1 MSMIARASG
10 FFGKMGAFIG
20 WGGASRAYEAGTMHM
35 PETSSWAPSINFG
48 DDEVLVNRD
57 RIVARAR
64 DLVKNNG
71 FISGGMDRRVEAVIG
86 SKIRLKCQ
94 PAYAAMNR
102 DFDWSF
108 RWSQEVQ
115 TAWKVY
121 TLGVSRLCDAEGS
134 KTFGM
139 IVNTAYRHYFI
150 DGEALAVVED
160 IDRGGK
166 YTTALRLIDPD
177 RLSNPTGVPDHA
189 ILQNGNRLVGGV
201 ELDKNHAPV
210 AYHIRVA
217 HPSDPAVTMDKFRW
231 ERIPR
236 YSPSGRP
243 RVIHAYHAKRA
254 EVRRGVSQLAEIII
268 ASKQMD
274 RMDKATVNAALL
286 QTIMALFITSPAP
299 TEEVAE
305 AVAPIEAAPSA
316 GYLDNLLS
324 FREKN
329 KVRIGGEAQGI
340 HLFPGEKAEFKVPT
354 HPHNNFEAFMA
365 QMLRKI
371 ASTFG
376 LSYPQLSQDWAGI
389 NYSSARTLLNEIW
402 RGLLDDRHVFTQ
414 MFCTPFYAAW
424 LEEAIVLS
432 RTITLPGGP
441 LSFYRWKDEL
451 TLCDWMGPGRGTVDP
466 KKEQEAA
473 SIAIAGN
480 RSSDAREMEAQGF
493 DYVEVY
499 EELANERKLR
509 ESLGLP
515 DGDNAVP
522 DGPGRP
528 AEQTSDDA
536 DAREM
541 EGADQ

>member
-1 MSMIARASG
+1 MISSASALL
-10 FFGKMGAFIG
+10 GKMGAFLG
-20 WGGASRAYEAGTMHM
+20 WGGAGQAYEAGTRHM
-35 PETSSWAPSINFG
+35 PENSSWAPSINSG
-48 DDEVLVNRD
+48 DDEVLVHRD
-57 RIVARAR
+57 EIVARAR
-64 DLVKNNG
+64 DLIRNNG

-94 PAYAAMNR
+94 PAYAAMGR
-102 DFDWSF
+102 DTDWSF
-108 RWSQEVQ
+108 NWSQTVQ
-115 TAWKVY
+115 QAWSVY
-121 TLGVSRLCDAEGS
+121 TMDFARFCDAEQI

-150 DGEALAVVED
+150 DGEALALVED
-160 IDRGGK
+160 IERGGK
-166 YTTALRLIDPD
+166 YSTTLRLIDSD
-177 RLSNPTGVPDHA
+177 RLSNPNGLPDHH
-189 ILQNGNRLVGGV
+189 ILANGNRLVGGV
-201 ELDKNHAPV
+201 ELDRYNAPV
-210 AYHIRVA
+210 AYHIRVT
-217 HPSDPAVTMDKFRW
+217 HPHDPAPTVDKFRW
-231 ERIPR
+231 DRIPR
-236 YSPSGRP
+236 FGATGRP
-243 RVIHAYHAKRA
+243 RVIHTYHAKRA
-254 EVRRGVSQLAEIII
+254 EVRRGISQLAEIII

-274 RMDKATVNAALL
+274 RMDKATVSAALL

-305 AVAPIEAAPSA
+305 AVAPIETGASA

-329 KVRIGGEAQGI
+329 KVRIGSEVQGI
-340 HLFPGEKAEFKVPT
+340 HGFPGEKFEFKAPT

-424 LEEAIVLS
+424 LEEAIVL
-432 RTITLPGGP
+432 RKTITLPGGP
-441 LSFYRWKDEL
+441 MSFYRWRAEL
-451 TLCDWMGPGRGTVDP
+451 TMCDWMGPGRGTVDP

-473 SIAIAGN
+473 SLAIAGN
-480 RSSDAREMEAQGF
+480 RSSDAREAEAQGLDF
-493 DYVEVY
+493 YTVY
-499 EELANERKLR
+499 EELAYEKRLR
-509 ESLGLP
+509 ERLGIS
-515 DGDNAVP
+515 DADNAVP
-522 DGPGRP
+522 TGPGRP
-528 AEQTSDDA
+528 ADDSNDEA

>member
-1 MSMIARASG
+1 MSMIARASS

-20 WGGASRAYEAGTMHM
+20 WGGAGRAYEAGSYDM
-35 PETSSWAPSINFG
+35 PETSGWNPSVNFG

-71 FISGGMDRRVEAVIG
+71 FISGGMDRKAEAVIG
-86 SKIRLKCQ
+86 SKIRLKAQ
-94 PAYAAMNR
+94 PAYRAMGR
-102 DFDWSF
+102 DFDWAF
-108 RWSQEVQ
+108 KWSQDVQ

-121 TLGVSRLCDAEGS
+121 TMGVSRFCDAERT

-139 IVNTAYRHYFI
+139 LVNTAYRHYFI
-150 DGEALAVVED
+150 DGEALAVVDD
-160 IDRGGK
+160 IDRGSK
-166 YTTALRLIDPD
+166 YTTAMRLIDPD
-177 RLSNPTGVPDHA
+177 RLSNPTGVPDHH
-189 ILQNGNRLVGGV
+189 ILQNGNRIVGGV
-201 ELDKNHAPV
+201 EIDQSHAPV

-217 HPSDPAVTMDKFRW
+217 HPGDPAMSMDKFRW

-243 RVIHAYHAKRA
+243 RVIHAFHAKRA
-254 EVRRGVSQLAEIII
+254 EIRRGISQLAEIIL

-274 RMDKATVNAALL
+274 RMDKATVNAALM

-305 AVAPIEAAPSA
+305 AIAPTETSA
-316 GYLDNLLS
+316 SSSYFDTLVGI
-324 FREKN
+324 REKN
-329 KVRIGGEAQGI
+329 KVRIGGEATAV
-340 HLFPGEKAEFKVPT
+340 HLIPGEKAEFKAPT

-441 LSFYRWKDEL
+441 LSYYRWKEEL
-451 TLCDWMGPGRGTVDP
+451 TLCDWMGPGRGTVEP

-480 RSSDAREMEAQGF
+480 RSSDSREAEAQGL

-515 DGDNAVP
+515 DGDNAIP
-522 DGPGRP
+522 TGPGRP
-528 AEQTSDDA
+528 EEENTDA
-536 DAREM
+536 ADQREM